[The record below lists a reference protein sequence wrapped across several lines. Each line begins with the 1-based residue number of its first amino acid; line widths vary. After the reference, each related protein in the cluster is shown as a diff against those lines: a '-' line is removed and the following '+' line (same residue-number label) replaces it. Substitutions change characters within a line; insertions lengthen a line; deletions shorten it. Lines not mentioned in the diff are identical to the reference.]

1 MLKHNLRER
10 GGLEPRKPSSWLA
23 TGRWRGATVQ
33 STNCVFAAQL
43 FTERWSKAMPALVLL
58 QGGEAIPYG
67 LDSDV
72 TVLGRS
78 PDCHIH
84 LDSNMVSRRHAQVT
98 REGRVFFLEDLGS
111 GNGTYLNGK
120 RIAGRTPLKADDR
133 LKLGPILLRFETGA
147 ASGTRRAEP
156 EPILNVE
163 ISGEQT
169 ATIVDSA
176 EVTGG
181 FGGLEVQPEAKLR
194 AVIAITRSLAGT
206 VDLQAIVPLILDTLF
221 SIFPQADRGCILLK
235 DLETG
240 QMVPVAQ
247 KHRRADADETVKLS
261 RTILNK
267 ALADRTGI
275 LSADASSDSRF
286 EAAASISS
294 LTIRSMMCVPLL
306 TLEGEPMGIINL
318 DTQDVLSRFTKDD
331 LELLTAVA
339 GQAALSYESARLL
352 TSHMEKLKQDSEI
365 AIAKNVQ
372 QALLPKSLPQ
382 VAGYDLFASYDSA
395 LAVGGDYYDAI
406 LLNNG
411 KVCLSFGDVAGKG
424 VPASLVMSR
433 ISSVVQS
440 TMRYVDDVGEAVEAV
455 NNHMCASAVEG
466 RFVTYILAILD
477 LHSHEMRLVIAGHM
491 SPMVRKPDGTIE
503 EFDEESVGIPIGV
516 LEDYPYDVLSRTIE
530 PGETVLFYTD
540 GVSEAMNPKGDLYG
554 DKRVREFLRKSHGTA
569 AEIGKALLAD
579 VRAHANGRPQN
590 DDITI
595 MVFGRTA

>member
-1 MLKHNLRER
+1 M
-10 GGLEPRKPSSWLA
+10 PR
-23 TGRWRGATVQ
+23 
-33 STNCVFAAQL
+33 
-43 FTERWSKAMPALVLL
+43 LVLL

-67 LDSDV
+67 LDGDV
-72 TVLGRS
+72 TVMGRA
-78 PDCHIH
+78 PECQIQ
-84 LDSNMVSRRHAQVT
+84 LDSNMVSRRHAQVV
-98 REGRVFFLEDLGS
+98 REGNAFYLEDLGS
-111 GNGTYLNGK
+111 GNGTFLNGK
-120 RIAGRTPLKADDR
+120 RIAARTPLKGDDR

-147 ASGTRRAEP
+147 TSRKRDAEP
-156 EPILNVE
+156 DTMFHIE
-163 ISGEQT
+163 ISGDET
-169 ATIVDSA
+169 ATIVESA
-176 EVTGG
+176 ETTGG

-194 AVIAITRSLAGT
+194 AVIEITRSLAGT

-235 DLETG
+235 DAESG

-247 KHRRADADETVKLS
+247 KHRRAEADETVKLS

-267 ALADRTGI
+267 VLKDRSGI
-275 LSADASSDSRF
+275 LSADATSDSRF

-306 TLEGEPMGIINL
+306 QLDGEPMGVINL
-318 DTQDVLSRFTKDD
+318 DTQNVLSRFTKDD
-331 LELLTAVA
+331 LNLLLAVA

-372 QALLPKSLPQ
+372 QALLPKSLPT
-382 VAGYDLFASYDSA
+382 VAGYDFFASYDTA

-406 LLNNG
+406 LLDNG
-411 KVCLSFGDVAGKG
+411 KICLSFGDVAGKG

-440 TMRYVDDVGEAVEAV
+440 TLRYVDDPGEAVEAI

-466 RFVTYILAILD
+466 RFVTYILAIVD
-477 LHSHEMRLVIAGHM
+477 TISHEMRLVIAGHM

-503 EFDEESVGIPIGV
+503 EFDEESVGIPVGV
-516 LEDYPYDVLSRTIE
+516 LEDYPFDVLSRTIQ

-540 GVSEAMNPKGDLYG
+540 GVSEAMNPAGDLYG
-554 DKRVREFLRKSHGTA
+554 DKRVREFLRKSRGKP

-579 VRAHANGRPQN
+579 VRSHANGRDQN

-595 MVFGRTA
+595 MVFGRNA